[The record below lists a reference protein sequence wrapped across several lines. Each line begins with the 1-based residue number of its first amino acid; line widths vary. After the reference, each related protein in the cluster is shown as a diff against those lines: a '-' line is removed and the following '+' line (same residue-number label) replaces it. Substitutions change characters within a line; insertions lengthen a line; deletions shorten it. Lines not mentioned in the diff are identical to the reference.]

1 MENERQ
7 KKLLYLIVFDYIKY
21 GNPISSF
28 SLLKNHDNINLSSAT
43 LRNEMLSLEKEG
55 YIEKA
60 HKSSGRIPTN
70 KGYEFYIENIEKK
83 NSETNLIKNKIDKL
97 FTKRN
102 KNIDDVIEEAI
113 SIITDATNTFAIS
126 HEDNKDVKIEDMH
139 FYEVKKNKFL
149 TLVIDSNG
157 KLFNKEIFL
166 KNDENEIENVKSAL
180 KIISKRIIGI
190 KISDIEKRL
199 NYIFELI
206 SKELKNIEQNFQV
219 FIIEL
224 FKQITTRE
232 INYTNGLNNIVRM
245 DFYNK
250 REQIE
255 KIFNIIQENSIWD
268 LISKQKG
275 IKHKDTKILIS
286 LDNENLNDV
295 SLIEKTIKVG
305 DSIKKIAFIGSK
317 NQDYQ
322 KLVNMIDILDE
333 NLKE

>member
-21 GNPISSF
+21 GNPVSSF
-28 SLLKNHDNINLSSAT
+28 SLLKNHKDINLSSAT
-43 LRNEMLSLEKEG
+43 LRNEMLSLERED

-60 HKSSGRIPTN
+60 YKSSGRVPTN
-70 KGYEFYIENIEKK
+70 KGYEFYVKNINKK
-83 NSETNLIKNKIDKL
+83 NTEINLIKNKIDNL
-97 FTKRN
+97 FIKRN

-126 HEDNKDVKIEDMH
+126 YEDNNDVKIEDMR
-139 FYEVKKNKFL
+139 FYEIKKNKFL

-157 KLFNKEIFL
+157 KLFNKEILL
-166 KNDENEIENVKSAL
+166 KNDENEIENIKSAL

-190 KISDIEKRL
+190 KISDLEMRL

-206 SKELKNIEQNFQV
+206 SKELKNLEQSFQF

-224 FKQITTRE
+224 FKQITTKE
-232 INYTNGLNNIVRM
+232 TNHTNGLNNIVRM
-245 DFYNK
+245 GFYDK
-250 REQIE
+250 KEQIE

-268 LISKQKG
+268 LISKQEG
-275 IKHKDTKILIS
+275 IKHNDTKILVS

-295 SLIEKTIKVG
+295 SLITKTVKIG
-305 DSIKKIAFIGSK
+305 DSRKKIAFIGSK